1 MNEAL
6 LLVAEGYEQ
15 IAAGI
20 RKMLAVQKNRPMEE
34 PVKAETQSQKPE
46 PEKKAEKEAPKA
58 ETKVDLKTVR
68 VFLAEKSRA
77 GKTTEVKNLITQF
90 GYAKLSDVPEE
101 KLPELY
107 KKAQE
112 VL

>member
-15 IAAGI
+15 IADGI
-20 RKMLAVQKNRPMEE
+20 RKLLTVQKNRLMEE
-34 PVKAETQSQKPE
+34 PTKAETQSQKPE
-46 PEKKAEKEAPKA
+46 PEKKAEKETPKS
-58 ETKVDLKTVR
+58 ETNVDLKTVR
-68 VFLAEKSRA
+68 MFLAEKSRA

-101 KLPELY
+101 KLSGLY